1 MEPLSLTS
9 LMVAIFAG
17 AVLRG
22 TPLAFAAIGEA
33 IAQRSGV
40 INLGVEGMMLVGAV
54 TAFVVQVKTGQ
65 PIVALMAAGTAAAA
79 LAAVHALLVLVFD
92 ANQIVS
98 GFALTILGTGISG
111 FVGRPYIGIDI
122 QAIDPL
128 AIPVLGNIPVV
139 GDIFFRHDALVYA
152 SLFVAAA
159 AWVLLYRSRFGLDV
173 RAVGEDPEAAYAQG
187 VSVRRTRMIAILVGG
202 FLAGLG
208 GAHLSIAYT
217 GVWSEQMTA
226 GQGWIAIGLVIV
238 ARWRPMLTLVIA
250 WLFGALLVLHPNL
263 QASGVRVS
271 PYLIAMLPYV
281 MTTVALT
288 AITLLYR
295 RSGHGMPA
303 ALAKRL
309 TTPKQ

>member
-1 MEPLSLTS
+1 MEPLSFTS
-9 LMVAIFAG
+9 LMVAILAG

-22 TPLAFAAIGEA
+22 TPIAFAAIGEM

-65 PIVALMAAGTAAAA
+65 PVVALMAAGAAAAA
-79 LAAVHALLVLVFD
+79 LAAVHALLVLVFE

-98 GFALTILGTGISG
+98 GFALTILGTGLSG
-111 FVGRPYIGIDI
+111 FFGRPYVGIEI
-122 QAIDPL
+122 ESIDPWTL
-128 AIPVLGNIPVV
+128 PFLSNIPVA
-139 GDIFFRHDALVYA
+139 GDVFFSHDALVYV
-152 SLFVAAA
+152 SLLTAAA
-159 AWVLLYRSRFGLDV
+159 AWVLLFRTRFGLDV
-173 RAVGEDPEAAYAQG
+173 RAVGEDPEAAHAQG
-187 VSVRRTRMIAILVGG
+187 VSVRRTRMLAILIGG
-202 FLAGLG
+202 FLAGIG
-208 GAHLSIAYT
+208 GAHLSIAFT
-217 GVWSEQMTA
+217 GVWSERMTA

-250 WLFGALLVLHPNL
+250 WLFGALLVLHPHL
-263 QASGVRVS
+263 QASGVKTS

-281 MTTVALT
+281 ITIVALT
-288 AITLLYR
+288 AITLIYR

-309 TTPKQ
+309 TTPEQ